1 MNKTNI
7 MGILLIGAIFM
18 LWMYFNQPSA
28 EEQARM
34 AEKTR
39 QEQIDA
45 QASGTDTKAK
55 LTDTAVTPQEKAII
69 ASTIREFGKK
79 DSTGLCVLN
88 APAAYMTMAPDSV
101 IGGNVTLSDGSK
113 VEMRS
118 ILDSNY
124 GNLPKAKAAEACAVL
139 RKALADVARYRG
151 FASHLAGDS
160 ATVRLENS
168 RLALDI

>member
-34 AEKTR
+34 AEKAR

-79 DSTGLCVLN
+79 IRQVSAFL
-88 APAAYMTMAPDSV
+88 
-101 IGGNVTLSDGSK
+101 TL
-113 VEMRS
+113 R
-118 ILDSNY
+118 
-124 GNLPKAKAAEACAVL
+124 P
-139 RKALADVARYRG
+139 
-151 FASHLAGDS
+151 H
-160 ATVRLENS
+160 T
-168 RLALDI
+168 